1 MTQQLLDQ
9 TATGM
14 KTDIK
19 PRTGHQTVLQQLIT
33 SKLPPSQKTA
43 DRLAS
48 EMRQL
53 IGAGVETVA
62 WALTTTMFH
71 ILDKPAI
78 MQELRAEL
86 ETAMPDPTTTVKISQ
101 LEQLPYLTAVVK
113 EGLRMGVGVSVRLPR
128 VSPNRAMKFK
138 QWEIPAGT
146 PVSMTTMDALRDEQI
161 YPNSHLFIPE
171 RWLDNSNTEKGGVN
185 PRRGFVPFGKGSR
198 MCLGIK

>member
-1 MTQQLLDQ
+1 
-9 TATGM
+9 M
-14 KTDIK
+14 KSENKALI
-19 PRTGHQTVLQQLIT
+19 GHQTVLQQLLA
-33 SKLPPSQKTA
+33 SKLPPSEKTA

-48 EMRQL
+48 EIRQL

-71 ILDKPAI
+71 ILDKPEI
-78 MQELRAEL
+78 LRKLRAEL
-86 ETAMPDPTTTVKISQ
+86 ETAIPDPTTLVKVSQ

-113 EGLRMGVGVSVRLPR
+113 EGLRMAVGVSVRLPR
-128 VSPNRAMKFK
+128 VSPNRAMKYK

-146 PVSMTTMDALRDEQI
+146 PVSMTTMDALRDEHI

-171 RWLDNSNTEKGGVN
+171 RWLDNSSSEKGGAN
-185 PRRGFVPFGKGSR
+185 PRRGFVPFGKGPR